1 MIKVSREVPAPSD
14 IGTDV
19 IAVPQGSTLQ
29 LELRLEAVMEG
40 VLVSGSVRGH
50 AVGECGRC
58 LIAVEQDVEADVQEL
73 YAYSDKRPAEDVD
86 EDDVR
91 ELEGDHLDLEPAV
104 LDSLVPVLP
113 FQPVCREDCP
123 GLCSECGVRLA
134 DHPGHHHDVVDPR
147 WSALQGLGADPA
159 PAKTDAQRE
168 N

>member
-1 MIKVSREVPAPSD
+1 M
-14 IGTDV
+14 
-19 IAVPQGSTLQ
+19 
-29 LELRLEAVMEG
+29 
-40 VLVSGSVRGH
+40 
-50 AVGECGRC
+50 
-58 LIAVEQDVEADVQEL
+58 
-73 YAYSDKRPAEDVD
+73 
-86 EDDVR
+86 
-91 ELEGDHLDLEPAV
+91 